1 MLGKIAPSVVIPWL
15 FSLVTIGVGIWQF
28 ADSSAQ
34 ANREPFLKQQLEVS
48 FEASRTVAQLAN
60 ETNPDEWEKARKT
73 FWQLYWGPLV
83 IVENQEVEL
92 AMGNVKTKLEAAV
105 PKLPVQPVQLPLKML
120 DADSRDLACAVRRLI
135 LASWRVALPPL
146 KYLCS

>member
-15 FSLVTIGVGIWQF
+15 FSLATIAVGIWQF
-28 ADSSAQ
+28 ADTSAQ
-34 ANREPFLKQQLEVS
+34 ANREPFLKQQLEFC

-60 ETNPDEWEKARKT
+60 ETDPVEWEKARKT

-83 IVENQEVEL
+83 IVENQEVEF
-92 AMGNVKTKLEAAV
+92 AMGKVKAKLEAVV
-105 PKLPVQPVQLPLKML
+105 PNLPVLPKQLPLKAL
-120 DADSRDLACAVRRLI
+120 DAESRDLACAARRLI
-135 LASWRVALPPL
+135 LASWRVTLPPL